1 MQLLDTITEFDH
13 CISPAFE
20 ALSIKV
26 ISFSTAD
33 GPTQDSPIE
42 FEFLA
47 RTKIDVYTQEA
58 STYLLRILGTIPGSI
73 AIGHQ
78 NETLSI
84 IPQKV
89 NIECN
94 DKLLHVDK
102 KDMHQILQ
110 HPEPNRHYSEWLI
123 DAIKNTNILVELKT
137 NQHSLI
143 EWPIGIKSA
152 AII

>member
-13 CISPAFE
+13 CISSAFE

-26 ISFSTAD
+26 ISISTTD
-33 GPTQDSPIE
+33 GPFQDKPIE
-42 FEFLA
+42 FELLT

-58 STYLLRILGTIPGSI
+58 STYILKIQGCIPGSI
-73 AIGHQ
+73 ALGHQ
-78 NETLSI
+78 NESLSI

-94 DKLLHVDK
+94 YKLLHVDK

-123 DAIKNTNILVELKT
+123 DAIKNANILVELKT
-137 NQHSLI
+137 NQHTLT
-143 EWPIGIKSA
+143 EWPIGIKSVV
-152 AII
+152 II